1 MATLLLTLI
10 AFFIGIDDV
19 STKLFRRPLLI
30 APFVGFV
37 LGDMPSALAIGA
49 TLEIMWMGVG
59 NVGAY
64 MAPDIVTGT
73 LISTSLAIMSRGSG
87 SLSDTVA
94 TAVALAVPT
103 ALLSQQLL
111 VLIETANVSLNAWAH
126 RLAENADVKGTKWLI
141 YPPAILTGLARALP
155 TFLALQ
161 FGAGAIQ
168 KAIAVLPPF
177 IIDGLGIA
185 GKVIPAVGIALLMLS
200 MIKKAE
206 LWLFLILGFVL
217 SAYLKLAV
225 LPITLIALVVAFLY
239 DLATRQAQQAAAPIT
254 PSPET
259 ISGESTDDDDD
270 DEVYDL

>member
-1 MATLLLTLI
+1 
-10 AFFIGIDDV
+10 
-19 STKLFRRPLLI
+19 
-30 APFVGFV
+30 
-37 LGDMPSALAIGA
+37 MPAALAIGA

-64 MAPDIVTGT
+64 MAPDIITST
-73 LISTSLAIMSRGSG
+73 LISTSLAILSRGSG
-87 SLSDTVA
+87 SLPDTVA

-111 VLIETANVSLNAWAH
+111 VLIETANVSLNGWAH
-126 RLAENADVKGTKWLI
+126 KLAENADVKGTNWLI

-161 FGAGAIQ
+161 FGAGAI
-168 KAIAVLPPF
+168 KKSIALLPSF

-225 LPITLIALVVAFLY
+225 LPITLIALVVAYLY
-239 DLATRQAQQAAAPIT
+239 DLGTRQAT
-254 PSPET
+254 PSVTPNNSVTSDPIGLEN
-259 ISGESTDDDDD
+259 DDD

>member
-1 MATLLLTLI
+1 MTTLI
-10 AFFIGIDDV
+10 LTVVAFFIGIDDI

-30 APFVGFV
+30 APIVGFI
-37 LGDMPSALAIGA
+37 LGDMQAALAIGA

-64 MAPDIVTGT
+64 MAPDIITGT
-73 LISTSLAIMSRGSG
+73 LISTSLAIISRGSG

-111 VLIETANVSLNAWAH
+111 VLIETVNVSLNSWAH
-126 RLAENADVKGTKWLI
+126 KLADNADVKGTRWLN

-161 FGAGAIQ
+161 FGSEAIQ
-168 KAIAVLPPF
+168 KALEVLPTF
-177 IIDGLGIA
+177 IIDGLGVA
-185 GKVIPAVGIALLMLS
+185 GKIIPAVGIALLMLS

-217 SAYLKLAV
+217 AAYLELAI
-225 LPITLIALVVAFLY
+225 LPITLIALVVAYLY
-239 DLATRQAQQAAAPIT
+239 DLGTRTT
-254 PSPET
+254 PQVASPEV
-259 ISGESTDDDDD
+259 STFDVEDDD